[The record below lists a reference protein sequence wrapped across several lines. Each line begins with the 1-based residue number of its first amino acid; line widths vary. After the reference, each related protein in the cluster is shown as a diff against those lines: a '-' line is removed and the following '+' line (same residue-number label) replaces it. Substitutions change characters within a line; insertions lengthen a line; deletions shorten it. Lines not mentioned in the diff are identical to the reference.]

1 VSLPYLPAIDFVR
14 SHVESGNVAV
24 ANGQGAITSTSIS
37 QLRFGLWSYCAVQ
50 SSSGNRDCSTTG
62 YAYSV
67 SVRDSSSDDSVTI
80 GSSWT
85 RGLAVHPVAAIIS
98 FVALLLSF
106 STHITVTLFASLV
119 SFLAAVLALIAFAV
133 DIALFAYVKHQVG
146 TLNNSTFT
154 TNTAPA
160 FWMTFVS
167 FILLILAGCTVCFG
181 RRRQTR
187 LDAAEPGPYSARFGG
202 FLNRFRRTPKY

>member
-1 VSLPYLPAIDFVR
+1 MTADRWSSV
-14 SHVESGNVAV
+14 
-24 ANGQGAITSTSIS
+24 Q
-37 QLRFGLWSYCAVQ
+37 FGLWSYCAVE
-50 SSSGNRDCSTTG
+50 SPSGNRDCSTTG

-80 GSSWT
+80 ASSWT
-85 RGLAVHPVAAIIS
+85 RGLAVHPVGTSSVYIHGSSAGPLTCFLATAAAVS
-98 FVALLLSF
+98 FIALLLSF
-106 STHITVTLFASLV
+106 STHITVTLIASLV
-119 SFLAAVLALIAFAV
+119 SFLAAVLTLIAFAI
-133 DIALFAYVKHQVG
+133 DIALFAFVKHQVG
-146 TLNNSTFT
+146 TLNNSSFT

-160 FWMTFVS
+160 FWMTFTS
-167 FILLILAGCTVCFG
+167 FILLVLAGCTVCFG